1 MKNVCGRLLVGLL
14 WRRII
19 LDNGE
24 EEWIFKCSVDEEKN
38 HTLNSLFFWGS
49 MVIAIIVWGFLFMI
63 NILTFSFGAFI
74 ILIPF
79 SLNLIN
85 LGSFIKCSKVQ
96 KKKATETAN
105 NLMTS
110 FVAKQVKK
118 NLETGQKS

>member
-19 LDNGE
+19 LESGE
-24 EEWIFKCSVDEEKN
+24 EEWIFRCTVDEEKN

-49 MVIAIIVWGFLFMI
+49 MVISIIVWGFLFLI
-63 NILTFSFGAFI
+63 NVLTFSFSALI
-74 ILIPF
+74 ILSPL
-79 SLNLIN
+79 SLNMIN

-96 KKKATETAN
+96 RKKASDAAN

-110 FVAKQVKK
+110 FVAK
-118 NLETGQKS
+118 